1 MADNNLNVVM
11 GDFVPGKT
19 TFGNRLIEAL
29 TFQGITN
36 RKAKIAKLA
45 EMAHITP
52 TTAAKYLQAENPPS
66 SRKRPR
72 IFDDI
77 ATGLDCDWRWLYDGQ
92 GYDPWQLA
100 VARNMATMTDW
111 QKNKMVRMLLR
122 LKNGDAKALKNLM
135 LFNRGFISQDQLLSA
150 M

>member
-1 MADNNLNVVM
+1 MANNNLNVSLVKS
-11 GDFVPGKT
+11 DKVKT
-19 TFGNRLIEAL
+19 LFSDRLIAAL
-29 TFQGITN
+29 SFHGITE
-36 RKAKIAKLA
+36 RKSQIAKLA
-45 EMAHITP
+45 EIAHITL
-52 TTAAKYLQAENPPS
+52 TTAAKYLQAENPPF

-72 IFDDI
+72 IFDDLVV
-77 ATGLDCDWRWLYDGQ
+77 GLDCDWRWLYDGM

-122 LKNGDAKALKNLM
+122 LKNGDAKAHKNLM